1 MLLPSVTNRHSKLWS
16 ECIADR
22 PTSAESQ
29 SEEEQGP
36 RHLTSL
42 NPHVKI
48 LGPNT
53 WNDGNFSNTGHSHMT
68 TTSLTPVHASKRN
81 DAISMLERFTK
92 KRSHTT

>member
-42 NPHVKI
+42 NVKI
-48 LGPNT
+48 LGPT
-53 WNDGNFSNTGHSHMT
+53 HGMMEIFPT
-68 TTSLTPVHASKRN
+68 LATP
-81 DAISMLERFTK
+81 T
-92 KRSHTT
+92 